1 MRAVVS
7 RPAWGT
13 CSLGVTGW
21 SLLDEGFR
29 FGRVRGWASV
39 AATRSMP
46 IIDRQAEV
54 GLARMGTIGRKQT
67 RKTVS
72 RRKMG

>member
-1 MRAVVS
+1 MFFGRDVLESS
-7 RPAWGT
+7 R
-13 CSLGVTGW
+13 
-21 SLLDEGFR
+21 EGFR

-54 GLARMGTIGRKQT
+54 GLERMGTIGRKQT
-67 RKTVS
+67 RTTVS
-72 RRKMG
+72 RRKME